1 MTRQDKNLERGL
13 TRKHTIIH
21 YHYSLSNF
29 LLLLLLLH
37 PTPNAFPPSLLL
49 LLPLITTKMPIL
61 FTSTPTHISFLSHL
75 CKCNPTTT
83 DATLSLSSSSFSS
96 LLNPLRRKIRLPI
109 CFSSSSTSS
118 SSEVFER
125 RPDREAAAAAA
136 AARALEETSAASSEA
151 LRQARRSADWKA
163 AKSYNDDR
171 RIYEGRIEGFN
182 NGGLLIK
189 FRSLVGFLPYPQ
201 LSPSHF
207 FKEPRRTPQDVA
219 RSLIGSLIAVKVIQA
234 DEENRKLIFSEKEA
248 VWSKFSDQV
257 DIGDIYEGKVGSVED
272 YGAFVHLRFPD
283 GLYHLTGLVH
293 VSEVSWDLVQDVR
306 DILSE
311 GDDVRVKVLSIDRQK
326 PRMTLSI
333 KQLEEDPLLETLDK
347 VIPQDGA
354 DGSDSLNTSSISNIE
369 PLQGLETIFE
379 ELLKEDGVYD
389 VRITRQGFEKRVV
402 SQDLQLWL
410 SNAPA
415 TDEKSTLL
423 ARAGRQVQ
431 EIQLTTSLDQ
441 EGIKKALQRVLER
454 IP

>member
-1 MTRQDKNLERGL
+1 
-13 TRKHTIIH
+13 
-21 YHYSLSNF
+21 
-29 LLLLLLLH
+29 
-37 PTPNAFPPSLLL
+37 
-49 LLPLITTKMPIL
+49 MPI
-61 FTSTPTHISFLSHL
+61 FTATSSSTHISFLSHL
-75 CKCNPTTT
+75 WTGA
-83 DATLSLSSSSFSS
+83 DVSSLNHGTVSVSVSPSSSQSS
-96 LLNPLRRKIRLPI
+96 LLNPCFSLNSFGRRRKKRLAI
-109 CFSSSSTSS
+109 CSANSSS

-125 RPDREAAAAAA
+125 RPDREAGAAAA
-136 AARALEETSAASSEA
+136 AARVLQETSAASSEA
-151 LRQARRSADWKA
+151 LRQARRSADWKE

-207 FKEPRRTPQDVA
+207 FKEPRKSPQEVA
-219 RSLIGSLIAVKVIQA
+219 RSLTGSLIAVKVIQA

-257 DIGDIYEGKVGSVED
+257 DVGDIFEAKVGSVED

-311 GDDVRVKVLSIDRQK
+311 GDDVRVKVLSLDRQK

-354 DGSDSLNTSSISNIE
+354 GSDSLNTSSSSNIE

-379 ELLKEDGVYD
+379 ELLKEDGIYD

-431 EIQLTTSLDQ
+431 EIQLTTGLDQ

-454 IP
+454 VP